1 MSEDEESTGRHE
13 WVAVVVLAVT
23 AVLTAWS
30 GFEASKWGGEMSIAF
45 SKASAARIEA
55 ARHAAE
61 ADAARGFDLNV
72 FGIYVQAVAEGDTTL
87 REFVETRFTDH
98 FAVAFDSWLGTRP
111 LENPDAPKSPFA
123 LPRVPATRGSGGRR
137 SGRTRRR
144 AVRPGVAGQSQ
155 GGQLHAAHRAVRLGV
170 VLHR

>member
-1 MSEDEESTGRHE
+1 MALPGGPSCSDQYATRRTCVACSPASTTSASRSLKCASCRTRNNAMSEDEESTGRHE

-111 LENPDAPKSPFA
+111 LENPDAP
-123 LPRVPATRGSGGRR
+123 
-137 SGRTRRR
+137 
-144 AVRPGVAGQSQ
+144 
-155 GGQLHAAHRAVRLGV
+155 
-170 VLHR
+170 